1 MSTTRSRVCDLDND
15 THPQPNASS
24 VQPRAC
30 RPPREPEQR
39 GSHRA
44 WRQDVEIS
52 AGPSPAGCCPG
63 VATLDRVEAILGNPA
78 VYELAAL
85 VPRPRPGEGGRPRS
99 YPDYM
104 YLVYEALIS
113 VYGSARQVE
122 AELAHRVVWKVM
134 RRAVKRQF
142 PDDPKMR
149 LPSRPM
155 RRHHYLYG
163 RNRYLSSPAVL
174 ARLGRAHREL
184 AATQARQ
191 LGLLDPSG
199 PGSWTHPDL
208 TRLLHADGKVISPL
222 FSGRLGDKRAD
233 HRTGAVRQVRYE
245 PDASLHF
252 EGGGTAAF
260 GTKFVLVAARSA
272 ETRGRIILDVEWV
285 PSKQQEAAVAMRCF
299 ARLRPLLP
307 GAQGVIYDTAL
318 RGVHHQTLL
327 RELGLL
333 PISRVSGAAHLSKEL
348 RSARGRHERTI
359 HLEDRP
365 IILGDGSV
373 RVLRLVARGGAIGL
387 EDSTGDGNY
396 EFVKLRRV
404 RTLRFQD
411 KSGLYRWY
419 DQVALPDAYGGKTIM
434 VRLQANEFDAARK
447 FNRTEHVRPIPP
459 DDPDFKR
466 LYGRRSDVESINRG
480 LEDSLY
486 LRRAH
491 SVGHAHQ
498 HVNLLGYALMVN
510 SLALDQHHRRQPSS
524 LAA

>member
-1 MSTTRSRVCDLDND
+1 
-15 THPQPNASS
+15 
-24 VQPRAC
+24 
-30 RPPREPEQR
+30 
-39 GSHRA
+39 
-44 WRQDVEIS
+44 
-52 AGPSPAGCCPG
+52 
-63 VATLDRVEAILGNPA
+63 
-78 VYELAAL
+78 
-85 VPRPRPGEGGRPRS
+85 
-99 YPDYM
+99 M

-122 AELAHRVVWKVM
+122 AELAHRAVWKVM

-142 PDDPKMR
+142 PDDLKVR

-174 ARLGRAHREL
+174 TCLGMAHREI

-233 HRTGAVRQVRYE
+233 HGTGALRQVRYE

-252 EGGGTAAF
+252 EGSGTVAF

-285 PSKQQEAAVAMRCF
+285 PGKQQEAAVAMRCF
-299 ARLRPLLP
+299 ARLRPSVP

-333 PISRVSGAAHLSKEL
+333 PINRVSGSAAPSKEPS
-348 RSARGRHERTI
+348 SARGRYERTI
-359 HLEDRP
+359 HVEDRP
-365 IILGDGSV
+365 ILLGDGSV
-373 RVLRLVARGGAIGL
+373 RILRLVARGGAIGL
-387 EDSTGDGNY
+387 EDSTDGSH
-396 EFVKLRRV
+396 EFVELQRV
-404 RTLRFQD
+404 RTLRFHD

-419 DQVALPDAYGGKTIM
+419 NQCALPDAYGGETVM
-434 VRLQANEFDAARK
+434 VRLQADGVDEARK
-447 FNRTEHVRPIPP
+447 FNRTEHVRAIPP
-459 DDPDFKR
+459 GDPDFKR
-466 LYGRRSDVESINRG
+466 LYGRRSDAESINRG

-491 SVGHAHQ
+491 SVGHARQ

-510 SLALDQHHRRQPSS
+510 SLALDQHHRRQPLS

>member
-1 MSTTRSRVCDLDND
+1 
-15 THPQPNASS
+15 
-24 VQPRAC
+24 
-30 RPPREPEQR
+30 
-39 GSHRA
+39 
-44 WRQDVEIS
+44 
-52 AGPSPAGCCPG
+52 
-63 VATLDRVEAILGNPA
+63 
-78 VYELAAL
+78 
-85 VPRPRPGEGGRPRS
+85 
-99 YPDYM
+99 M

-122 AELAHRVVWKVM
+122 AELAHRVVWKVI
-134 RRAVKRQF
+134 RRVVKRQF
-142 PDDPKMR
+142 PDDLKMR

-174 ARLGRAHREL
+174 TRLGVAHREL

-222 FSGRLGDKRAD
+222 FSGRLGDERVD
-233 HRTGAVRQVRYE
+233 QRTGAVHQVRYE

-272 ETRGRIILDVEWV
+272 ETRGRIILDVAWV
-285 PSKQQEAAVAMRCF
+285 PSKQQEAAVAMQCF
-299 ARLRPLLP
+299 ARLRPLVP

-327 RELGLL
+327 RELGPL
-333 PISRVSGAAHLSKEL
+333 PINRVSGSAALSKEH
-348 RSARGRHERTI
+348 RSARGRYERTI
-359 HLEDRP
+359 HIEDRP
-365 IILGDGSV
+365 ILLGDGSV

-387 EDSTGDGNY
+387 EDSTGDGSHG
-396 EFVKLRRV
+396 FVELRRL

-419 DQVALPDAYGGKTIM
+419 NQCALPDAYGNGTVM
-434 VRLQANEFDAARK
+434 VRLQANGVDEGRK
-447 FNRTEHVRPIPP
+447 FNRTEHVRAIPP
-459 DDPDFKR
+459 GDPDFNR
-466 LYGRRSDVESINRG
+466 LYGRRSDAESINRG

-491 SVGHAHQ
+491 SVGHARQ
-498 HVNLLGYALMVN
+498 HVNLLGYALLVN
-510 SLALDQHHRRQPSS
+510 SLALDQHHRRRPLS

>member
-1 MSTTRSRVCDLDND
+1 MTRSRVSEFDND
-15 THPQPNASS
+15 TRPQPNAAST
-24 VQPRAC
+24 QPRAC
-30 RPPREPEQR
+30 WPPREPEQR
-39 GSHRA
+39 GSHLA

-52 AGPSPAGCCPG
+52 ARPSPADYSPG
-63 VATLDRVEAILGNPA
+63 VATLDRVEAILRNPA
-78 VYELAAL
+78 LYELALL
-85 VPRPRPGEGGRPRS
+85 VPRPRQSEGGRPRD

-163 RNRYLSSPAVL
+163 RNRYLSSPVVL
-174 ARLGRAHREL
+174 ARLGMTHREL

-199 PGSWTHPDL
+199 AGSWTHPDL

-222 FSGRLGDKRAD
+222 FSGRLGDKRVD
-233 HRTGAVRQVRYE
+233 PKTGAVHQVRHE

-252 EGGGTAAF
+252 EGGGTVAF
-260 GTKFVLVAARSA
+260 GTKFVIVAARSA
-272 ETRGRIILDVEWV
+272 EARGRIILDMDWV
-285 PSKQQEAAVAMRCF
+285 PGKQAEAAAAMQCF
-299 ARLRPLLP
+299 ARLRPLVP

-333 PISRVSGAAHLSKEL
+333 PINRVSGSAGRSKEL
-348 RSARGRHERTI
+348 RSVRGRYERTI
-359 HLEDRP
+359 HIEDRP
-365 IILGDGSV
+365 ILLGDGSV
-373 RVLRLVARGGAIGL
+373 RILRLVARSGAIGL
-387 EDSTGDGNY
+387 ENSTDDGKH

-411 KSGLYRWY
+411 RSGPYRWY
-419 DQVALPDAYGGKTIM
+419 NQVALPDAYGGKTIM
-434 VRLQANEFDAARK
+434 VRLHANKVDAARK

-466 LYGRRSDVESINRG
+466 LYGRRSDAESINRG

-491 SVGHAHQ
+491 SVGYARQ
-498 HVNLLGYALMVN
+498 LVNLLGYALMVN
-510 SLALDQHHRRQPSS
+510 SLALDQHHRRQPLS